1 MLHQHVHHV
10 TLQNDVMETT
20 LNVIQLLHI
29 ANQISAGMEY
39 LASQHF
45 VHRDLATRNCLVGEK
60 LQVKIGD
67 FGMSRDV
74 YSTDYYRRYEK
85 NFHAVSM
92 LTAPLGSG
100 KKKKKK
106 KLELREK
113 VGGTA
118 MLPVRWMPPESILY
132 RTFTIESDVWS
143 YGVVLWEIF
152 TFGQQP
158 WFELSNME
166 VIDCIRNGRLLQRP
180 AICSQDVHDIML
192 GCWKVSPQERLSMK
206 DIHRQLDALCMSQP
220 TYLDIIA

>member
-1 MLHQHVHHV
+1 
-10 TLQNDVMETT
+10 METT

-74 YSTDYYRRYEK
+74 YSTDYYR
-85 NFHAVSM
+85 
-92 LTAPLGSG
+92 
-100 KKKKKK
+100 
-106 KLELREK
+106 